1 MIYLTR
7 NVGTAIETLN
17 NLLRFANS
25 RARSS
30 KTSSLFH
37 PMCYRWK
44 IKHSKPVWRHT
55 ACWHVLC
62 WGGDSSYRYYRSYVT
77 SPPYTPDENY
87 FGPPEE
93 LVILCSNFSSSLL
106 SSRNGCPVQSSSW
119 TMISPYLQRPMLRTI
134 WADIMILQR
143 WFCYVGM
150 WARCCQN
157 WQIAFTINAV
167 GNGLSPIDSLL
178 LLCGIKVLALRMN
191 RQRSTPSLIAKY
203 LHSLRF
209 HVTTLVLMEPRKR
222 DPRTDHRQKWCSVEL
237 WTGSKL
243 LSESIVAGVRPD
255 IL

>member
-134 WADIMILQR
+134 WADIMISWLGSWLATWYYKGEFVMSECERDAIKTGKLHSQSMQSEMDSR
-143 WFCYVGM
+143 LLILSYSSV
-150 WARCCQN
+150 ASRCLHFA
-157 WQIAFTINAV
+157 WIANKALH
-167 GNGLSPIDSLL
+167 LSLPNIY
-178 LLCGIKVLALRMN
+178 
-191 RQRSTPSLIAKY
+191 TPSG
-203 LHSLRF
+203 F
-209 HVTTLVLMEPRKR
+209 M
-222 DPRTDHRQKWCSVEL
+222 
-237 WTGSKL
+237 
-243 LSESIVAGVRPD
+243 
-255 IL
+255 